1 MSIANPDNEDEVED
15 EHRDSNSIRT
25 RRCCERR
32 PPYPHQHSPQILTSV
47 LIIKTRAGGVE
58 GGGLPVQVGRTNTVS
73 SLGLAK
79 DVGELPVQVGRTNTV
94 SSLG

>member
-1 MSIANPDNEDEVED
+1 MLRAVVSIANPDNEDEVED

-32 PPYPHQHSPQILTSV
+32 PPYPHRHSPQILTSV

-58 GGGLPVQVGRTNTVS
+58 GYQCKWDALT
-73 SLGLAK
+73 LCLHLA
-79 DVGELPVQVGRTNTV
+79 
-94 SSLG
+94 